1 MPIVIDPN
9 KQVTDPTL
17 LSALAKQGID
27 YRYVELYQDYALAQG
42 VKGKSPYAKFYR
54 HTETSKRWM
63 VVSQLPMVNADGVK
77 VQVGWDKVEAKFVS
91 KVNQFQA
98 DVSNKTVTITCINDQ
113 PTGAKKGNTLA
124 YTPQLYLDGVEQTC
138 GKATLH
144 AIDPTNENYQ
154 NNVLEWDYG
163 ICKRRLRLIEGMLL
177 GTWVFATNPLGD
189 VRVKYNQSG
198 AFKLRLGQF
207 KVNDDEEI
215 IPKEVF
221 DKPEKFGLFGYP
233 LTIGDSSTFY
243 PDADPETNSVDG
255 RVRRRTEGSGA
266 AWSTLR
272 NGAGTAAY
280 DAETASTA
288 FVICGYSG
296 YSPNYWY
303 HLDRML
309 ALFYTEGLPDDAS
322 ITQVIASVYGNS
334 KVDPQSWTP
343 NLNVYASTPASNTG
357 LVAADYSQVGT
368 TPYCD
373 TPITYAG
380 FSVTGY
386 NDFTLNAA
394 GIAAISKTGVTK
406 LGFRNANYDVADV
419 APSNPTADRIAYLG
433 CYFAEQGN
441 GYKPKLVVTYTSGT
455 FQLSI
460 TDGFKGGDTP
470 TRLMTAS
477 VSVTEGLKG
486 GDSFD
491 KTALMSLLAIDGL
504 KSGDTPALLAQMLP
518 VLSEGIKLGE
528 SLSIQLGT
536 LQQSFYP
543 ITPVEVT
550 PGTAGSWQDVD
561 VSAYVPAG
569 ATGVILHCV
578 NNSTNTMRYFGFR
591 KNGSTDARTDSLSY
605 GTHVWATIGVDSSR
619 IFEAYIQDITDID
632 VWLVGYTTSG
642 VTFFTNAYDKSPSVL
657 SNWEDID
664 CSTEAPNAIGLIFEI
679 QNTGSL
685 ASFGLRKYGSSDN
698 RVVQT
703 VGYNTFA
710 VIIGCDTAQKC
721 QGQIADSNIKVYL
734 VGYVT
739 QGAIF
744 NTNATDVSLSSTGSW
759 IDLAALPTGSVMG
772 FIEATSLASTN
783 RFGLRKNGSSEAIYK
798 YCYRHPFAMVECDSS
813 GIIEGEISNT
823 DVDFFLVGYAVSSL
837 VLIITLTDGLK
848 AGESFS
854 LNVVMPKTLA
864 DGFKVGDSSV
874 LNILRYLALT
884 DGLKLGDSA
893 LTVIVKL
900 LLLLDGLKAG
910 DTIAVAMTAG
920 KTLTDGLKLGD
931 LPTELSQAWL
941 SLAEGGKF
949 GDSEIINLIGVMYY
963 LTLADGL
970 KLGDSTL
977 RTLTALL
984 QLVDG
989 FKLGDVPLYSTI
1001 GELLMAWALAQHYY
1015 YVTTEVKPYFQIT
1028 TEAKSYFEITTRTG
1042 VE

>member
-1 MPIVIDPN
+1 MAWLTGWNYRKPITVSNGSADYQTKVLVGESSGAVGEEVDCGAKCQTDFDDLRFTGSDGITLLDYWIESITGTTPNQLATVWVQNDATPSTTGYMYYGKADATAVSNCGNTFIFGDDFDRADSGTVGNGWSETGDCQILSNKLVLTRAGSNSKCAQVI
-9 KQVTDPTL
+9 TDPATSVKIEASMKSSVTGDQYYSL
-17 LSALAKQGID
+17 YFSRLVNYMYGIGFRAAVFG
-27 YRYVELYQDYALAQG
+27 YLNSV
-42 VKGKSPYAKFYR
+42 SPYWHTFGSFSAATYYR
-54 HTETSKRWM
+54 FAMVFDHGDDLVDHYVDNVLKYSDKTPYNSVGDGPFIRFTSD
-63 VVSQLPMVNADGVK
+63 N
-77 VQVGWDKVEAKFVS
+77 
-91 KVNQFQA
+91 
-98 DVSNKTVTITCINDQ
+98 
-113 PTGAKKGNTLA
+113 
-124 YTPQLYLDGVEQTC
+124 LDGVLT
-138 GKATLH
+138 
-144 AIDPTNENYQ
+144 ID
-154 NNVLEWDYG
+154 
-163 ICKRRLRLIEGMLL
+163 
-177 GTWVFATNPLGD
+177 WVFIRKWAATEPTFAF
-189 VRVKYNQSG
+189 G
-198 AFKLRLGQF
+198 A
-207 KVNDDEEI
+207 EETVI
-215 IPKEVF
+215 IQ
-221 DKPEKFGLFGYP
+221 LS
-233 LTIGDSSTFY
+233 L
-243 PDADPETNSVDG
+243 
-255 RVRRRTEGSGA
+255 
-266 AWSTLR
+266 
-272 NGAGTAAY
+272 
-280 DAETASTA
+280 
-288 FVICGYSG
+288 
-296 YSPNYWY
+296 
-303 HLDRML
+303 
-309 ALFYTEGLPDDAS
+309 TEGLKA
-322 ITQVIASVYGNS
+322 
-334 KVDPQSWTP
+334 
-343 NLNVYASTPASNTG
+343 
-357 LVAADYSQVGT
+357 
-368 TPYCD
+368 
-373 TPITYAG
+373 
-380 FSVTGY
+380 
-386 NDFTLNAA
+386 
-394 GIAAISKTGVTK
+394 
-406 LGFRNANYDVADV
+406 
-419 APSNPTADRIAYLG
+419 
-433 CYFAEQGN
+433 
-441 GYKPKLVVTYTSGT
+441 
-455 FQLSI
+455 
-460 TDGFKGGDTP
+460 GDTP
-470 TRLMTAS
+470 VRTMTAS

-491 KTALMSLLAIDGL
+491 KTALMSLLASDGL
-504 KSGDTPALLAQMLP
+504 KGGDTPALLAQMLP

-578 NNSTNTMRYFGFR
+578 NNSTNTARYFGFR

-642 VTFFTNAYDKSPSVL
+642 VTFFTNAYNKSPSVL

-721 QGQIADSNIKVYL
+721 QGQITDSNIKVYL

-848 AGESFS
+848 AGESLS

-900 LLLLDGLKAG
+900 LLLLEGLKAG

-920 KTLTDGLKLGD
+920 KTLTEGLKLGD

-1001 GELLMAWALAQHYY
+1001 GELLMAWALAQSYY

-1028 TEAKSYFEITTRTG
+1028 TRTG

>member
-1 MPIVIDPN
+1 MPNAVIYPSSIITDKAKLFACYSLIEQLRLEHN
-9 KQVTDPTL
+9 KVSAIATSDKEKYIESGKLRAYAQQAESLLKQLLAEQNRLKESIIWANYTPKQWEALNNLTPQELITLHQTLFGNKSAESTKPTTATSPALDDLKALSLDDMPAKLGADPTEDYTTYTEVDET
-17 LSALAKQGID
+17 SALAITANRITYTAAKAIYNTYYVYKDKGAAHFNGNFEHRVKHYCSAMGNYLGMGEWQLSNVVGDEYYLRNNYYDLLDSKLYYDSASGRCQFLQEYDNAQGI
-27 YRYVELYQDYALAQG
+27 
-42 VKGKSPYAKFYR
+42 FY
-54 HTETSKRWM
+54 
-63 VVSQLPMVNADGVK
+63 D
-77 VQVGWDKVEAKFVS
+77 
-91 KVNQFQA
+91 
-98 DVSNKTVTITCINDQ
+98 
-113 PTGAKKGNTLA
+113 
-124 YTPQLYLDGVEQTC
+124 
-138 GKATLH
+138 
-144 AIDPTNENYQ
+144 
-154 NNVLEWDYG
+154 
-163 ICKRRLRLIEGMLL
+163 
-177 GTWVFATNPLGD
+177 
-189 VRVKYNQSG
+189 YNQNLWNLSTVYYITD
-198 AFKLRLGQF
+198 KR
-207 KVNDDEEI
+207 DEG
-215 IPKEVF
+215 V
-221 DKPEKFGLFGYP
+221 GTYG
-233 LTIGDSSTFY
+233 TIYSYLCTGNY
-243 PDADPETNSVDG
+243 YGE
-255 RVRRRTEGSGA
+255 
-266 AWSTLR
+266 
-272 NGAGTAAY
+272 
-280 DAETASTA
+280 
-288 FVICGYSG
+288 SG
-296 YSPNYWY
+296 YNLIDTLSVALHSSKKDFRYIASAVGFDYNGNQNTCTGYIEL
-303 HLDRML
+303 LDL
-309 ALFYTEGLPDDAS
+309 QEISAYELSITEGLKA
-322 ITQVIASVYGNS
+322 
-334 KVDPQSWTP
+334 
-343 NLNVYASTPASNTG
+343 
-357 LVAADYSQVGT
+357 
-368 TPYCD
+368 
-373 TPITYAG
+373 
-380 FSVTGY
+380 
-386 NDFTLNAA
+386 
-394 GIAAISKTGVTK
+394 
-406 LGFRNANYDVADV
+406 
-419 APSNPTADRIAYLG
+419 
-433 CYFAEQGN
+433 
-441 GYKPKLVVTYTSGT
+441 
-455 FQLSI
+455 
-460 TDGFKGGDTP
+460 GDTP
-470 TRLMTAS
+470 VRTMTAS

-491 KTALMSLLAIDGL
+491 KTALMSLLASDGF
-504 KSGDTPALLAQMLP
+504 KGGDAPALLAQMLP

-721 QGQIADSNIKVYL
+721 QGQITDSNIKVYL

-848 AGESFS
+848 F
-854 LNVVMPKTLA
+854 
-864 DGFKVGDSSV
+864 GDSSV

-900 LLLLDGLKAG
+900 LLLLEGLKAG

-931 LPTELSQAWL
+931 LPTEFSQAWL

-1001 GELLMAWALAQHYY
+1001 GELLMAWALAQSYY

-1028 TEAKSYFEITTRTG
+1028 TEAKSYFDVTTRTG

>member
-1 MPIVIDPN
+1 MAWLTGWNYRKPITVSNGSADYQT
-9 KQVTDPTL
+9 KVLVGESSGAVGEEVDCGGHVAADFDDLRFTAADGTTL
-17 LSALAKQGID
+17 LDYWIESITGATPNCLATVWVQNNATPDTTIYMYYGGTQTAVSSGANTFIFHDHFDGDLSKWTGNTTDFSIASSIVSGKGGGDGNFNNIYGVTQLGSVTGALRASVKFISGGLATWAVGMGFDIATALHRAFPYVTSDPVNLIITRDGTTQSNVASNITLDAYKTIDITVIGATNVRVFENGVERTNSPKTTNPPNSSALLAMLGVYDDKGANTRVQCDWILL
-27 YRYVELYQDYALAQG
+27 RKYAA
-42 VKGKSPYAKFYR
+42 
-54 HTETSKRWM
+54 TE
-63 VVSQLPMVNADGVK
+63 PIFAFGA
-77 VQVGWDKVEAKFVS
+77 EE
-91 KVNQFQA
+91 
-98 DVSNKTVTITCINDQ
+98 TVI
-113 PTGAKKGNTLA
+113 LS
-124 YTPQLYLDGVEQTC
+124 LSL
-138 GKATLH
+138 
-144 AIDPTNENYQ
+144 
-154 NNVLEWDYG
+154 
-163 ICKRRLRLIEGMLL
+163 
-177 GTWVFATNPLGD
+177 
-189 VRVKYNQSG
+189 
-198 AFKLRLGQF
+198 
-207 KVNDDEEI
+207 
-215 IPKEVF
+215 
-221 DKPEKFGLFGYP
+221 
-233 LTIGDSSTFY
+233 
-243 PDADPETNSVDG
+243 
-255 RVRRRTEGSGA
+255 
-266 AWSTLR
+266 
-272 NGAGTAAY
+272 
-280 DAETASTA
+280 
-288 FVICGYSG
+288 
-296 YSPNYWY
+296 
-303 HLDRML
+303 
-309 ALFYTEGLPDDAS
+309 TEGLKA
-322 ITQVIASVYGNS
+322 
-334 KVDPQSWTP
+334 
-343 NLNVYASTPASNTG
+343 
-357 LVAADYSQVGT
+357 
-368 TPYCD
+368 
-373 TPITYAG
+373 
-380 FSVTGY
+380 
-386 NDFTLNAA
+386 
-394 GIAAISKTGVTK
+394 
-406 LGFRNANYDVADV
+406 
-419 APSNPTADRIAYLG
+419 
-433 CYFAEQGN
+433 
-441 GYKPKLVVTYTSGT
+441 
-455 FQLSI
+455 
-460 TDGFKGGDTP
+460 GDTP

-486 GDSFD
+486 GDSFS
-491 KTALMSLLAIDGL
+491 KTALMSLLASDGL
-504 KSGDTPALLAQMLP
+504 KGGDTPALLAQMLP
-518 VLSEGIKLGE
+518 VLTEGIKLGE

-848 AGESFS
+848 AGESLS

-900 LLLLDGLKAG
+900 LLLLEGLKAG

-920 KTLTDGLKLGD
+920 KTLTEGLKLGD

-1001 GELLMAWALAQHYY
+1001 GELLMAWALAQSYY

-1028 TEAKSYFEITTRTG
+1028 TEAKSYFDTTTRTG